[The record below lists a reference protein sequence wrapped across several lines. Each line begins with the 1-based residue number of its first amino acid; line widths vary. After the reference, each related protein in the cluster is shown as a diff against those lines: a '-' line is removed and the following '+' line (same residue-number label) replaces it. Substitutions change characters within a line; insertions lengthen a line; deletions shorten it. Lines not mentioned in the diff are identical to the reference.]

1 MSKKVKKQHKQDSVI
16 RDFKLTTASI
26 NNRNTIIFL
35 TLIFA
40 VFGILT
46 YVQMPKESFPDIK
59 VPQIFIK
66 TIYPGNPPVDMEN
79 LVTRPLE
86 NELHTIKGVKKL
98 SSTSSQ
104 DNSDIIVEFKSD
116 YDIKTALQDVKD
128 ALDRSKS
135 ELPDDLPVDPMAIE
149 LDASEFPIL
158 SINMSGDFSIEELR
172 KLSEDLKDEIESVS
186 EISKVEIKG
195 LNDRQ
200 INVYVDQD
208 KMLANNISFKSIE
221 DAINFEN
228 MAVSGGDLVTDNTSR
243 AVRID
248 GEFKRV
254 SEIADIIV
262 KYEDGNIV
270 YLRDI
275 LKDNVVV
282 DGYVDPLTFAR
293 LDRQSVVSLQV
304 VKKSG
309 ENLLI
314 ATDKINKIL
323 EESRKNGILPDNVNL
338 VITNDM
344 SDFVKKQ
351 VNNLENSII
360 MGMIF
365 VISILFFFLGYRN
378 ALFVGLAIPM
388 SMLISF
394 IILGFMGYTI
404 NMMILFGLV
413 LALGMLVDNAIVVV
427 ENVHRFI
434 DKGINVKE
442 ATRQAVGEVAWPIIA
457 STATTLAAFFPLIFW
472 PGIVGSFMSLLPITL
487 IVVLSSSLFVA
498 LVIVPTFIVI
508 FIKPGNEEH
517 PPVKRKVFRS
527 SIIMAVIITLGYVSG
542 VYWLANFV
550 LFMLLL
556 VVANYLFLYRWSQKF
571 QANFLD
577 WLEGWYL
584 KVLHW
589 ALGKKR
595 PRYLLVGGF
604 VLLIATI
611 IFYFS
616 IGTSVLFF
624 PNSEPRFINISMELP
639 IGTDIDST
647 NKFAYHIEE
656 RINRVLAKDSSVIKS
671 VLTTVGKGA
680 VGENEQTFGNTPEKA
695 IITVTF
701 IDYELRRDHRN
712 TNEIMKEIGDS
723 LIGDYPGVQISIE
736 KSAMGPPTGKPIN
749 LEIVGPKYPQLI
761 AISDSM
767 MAFIENAA
775 IPGIEALKR
784 DLNTGKPELIIDID
798 REKARRFG
806 LSTGQIAG
814 TIRTSLFGKEV
825 SDFKEGED
833 KYPIRIRYSE
843 PYRIDINSIMNQIIS
858 FRNNSGKLL
867 EIPVSAVATISYSN
881 TYGSVNR
888 KDMDRAVTIY
898 SNVLEGYNANSI
910 NQQLKRMLKSFEMPE
925 GYTVSFT
932 GEQEDQAEAM
942 NFLIQA
948 LGIAISLIFLILV
961 TQFNSFAKPFIIM
974 ISVLFSTIGVFGG
987 LATFHMDFIIIMTG
1001 IGIISLAGIVV
1012 NNAIVLIDYID
1023 LLKNRRRKDLGL
1035 EPEDNLTIEDT
1046 IKCVEEAGKT
1056 RLRPVLLTAIT
1067 TVMGLIPMAIGL
1079 NVSFGTLLANFD
1091 PNFYIGGENADF
1103 WGAMSWTV
1111 IFGLVFATFMTLVL
1125 VPVMY
1130 VVGNKIKLA
1139 FSKKPTYD
1147 QIIEQE

>member
-1 MSKKVKKQHKQDSVI
+1 MSQKDKKVKEFKEDSVI
-16 RDFKLTTASI
+16 RNFKITTAAI
-26 NNRNTIIFL
+26 NNRNTILFL
-35 TLIFA
+35 TVVLA

-46 YVQMPKESFPDIK
+46 YIQMPKESFPDIK
-59 VPQIFIK
+59 VPKIFVK

-79 LVTRPLE
+79 LITRPLE

-98 SSTSSQ
+98 TSTSSQ
-104 DNSDIIVEFKSD
+104 DNSDIVVEFKSD
-116 YDIKTALQDVKD
+116 YDIKKALQDVKD

-135 ELPDDLPVDPMAIE
+135 ELPDDLSMDPLALE

-158 SINMSGDFSIEELR
+158 SINMSGEFSNEELR
-172 KLSEDLKDEIESVS
+172 NISDDLKDEIESVS

-200 INVYVDQD
+200 INAYIDQD
-208 KMLANNISFKSIE
+208 KMLANNVSFKSIE

-228 MAVSGGDLVTDNTSR
+228 MAISGGDIISDNTRR

-254 SEIADIIV
+254 DEMADIIV
-262 KYEDGNIV
+262 KYEKGNIV
-270 YLRDI
+270 YLRDLLENGVI
-275 LKDNVVV
+275 V
-282 DGYVDPLTFAR
+282 DGYVDPLTYAR
-293 LDRQSVVSLQV
+293 LDHQSVVSLQV

-309 ENLLI
+309 ENLIL
-314 ATDKINKIL
+314 ATEKINALL
-323 EESRKNGILPDNVNL
+323 EKARKTGLIPENMKV

-344 SDFVKKQ
+344 SDVVKKQ

-394 IILGFMGYTI
+394 IILGLLGYTI

-434 DKGINVKE
+434 EKGYNVKE
-442 ATRQAVGEVAWPIIA
+442 ATRQAVGEIAWPIIA
-457 STATTLAAFFPLIFW
+457 STATTLAAFTPLIFW

-487 IVVLSSSLFVA
+487 IVVLTASLFVA
-498 LVIVPTFIVI
+498 LVIIPTFIVI
-508 FIKPGNEEH
+508 LVKEGNEDH
-517 PPVKRKVFRS
+517 PPVKKNVVLALG
-527 SIIMAVIITLGYVSG
+527 IMAVIIAIGYIAG
-542 VYWLANFV
+542 IYWLSNFIVVMAV
-550 LFMLLL
+550 LLA
-556 VVANYLFLYRWSQKF
+556 ANYLFLYKWSVKF
-571 QANFLD
+571 QSNFLD
-577 WLEGWYL
+577 ILEAWYL

-589 ALGKKR
+589 ALSKSR
-595 PRYLLVGGF
+595 PRWLLGGGF
-604 VLLIATI
+604 VLLFATI
-611 IFYFS
+611 IFYGS
-616 IGTSVLFF
+616 SGGKILFF
-624 PNSEPRFINISMELP
+624 PNSEPRFLNISMELP

-647 NKFAYHIEE
+647 NNFASFIDKKVN
-656 RINRVLAKDSSVIKS
+656 RILEKDSAILKS
-671 VLTTVGKGA
+671 TLTTVGKGA
-680 VGENEQTFGNTPEKA
+680 VGEREQAFGNTPEKA

-701 IDYELRRDHRN
+701 IDYDLRRDHRS
-712 TNEIMKEIGDS
+712 TTEITKELSDS
-723 LIGDYPGVQISIE
+723 LIGAFPGVQISIE
-736 KSAMGPPTGKPIN
+736 KNRMGPPTGNPIN
-749 LEIVGPKYPQLI
+749 IEVVGPEYPELI
-761 AISDSM
+761 SITDSVM
-767 MAFIENAA
+767 TYIENTGV
-775 IPGIEALKR
+775 PGIEGLKR
-784 DLNTGKPELIIDID
+784 DLNTGKPELIINID
-798 REKARRFG
+798 RESARRFG
-806 LSTGQIAG
+806 LSTGQIGSA
-814 TIRTSLFGKEV
+814 IRTSLFGKEV

-833 KYPIRIRYSE
+833 KYPIKLRFAKE
-843 PYRIDINSIMNQIIS
+843 YRNDVNQLMNQIIS

-888 KDMDRAVTIY
+888 KDLNRAITIY

-910 NQQLKRMLKSFEMPE
+910 NGQLKTLLRGFVVPE
-925 GYTVSFT
+925 GYSISFT
-932 GEQEDQAEAM
+932 GEQEDQADAM
-942 NFLIQA
+942 SFLIKA
-948 LGIAISLIFLILV
+948 LGIAVSLIFLILV

-974 ISVLFSTIGVFGG
+974 VSVLFSTIGVFGG
-987 LATFHMDFIIIMTG
+987 LATFQMDFVIIMTG

-1012 NNAIVLIDYID
+1012 NNAIVLIDFID
-1023 LLKNRRRKDLGL
+1023 LLKNRRRAELGL
-1035 EPEDNLTIEDT
+1035 DPEDNLTIQDT

-1067 TVMGLIPMAIGL
+1067 TVLGLIPMAIGL
-1079 NVSFGTLLANFD
+1079 NISFGTLLAKFE

-1111 IFGLVFATFMTLVL
+1111 IFGLSFATFMTLVL

-1130 VVGNKIKLA
+1130 VLGNKIKLVFTA
-1139 FSKKPTYD
+1139 KPKY
-1147 QIIEQE
+1147 